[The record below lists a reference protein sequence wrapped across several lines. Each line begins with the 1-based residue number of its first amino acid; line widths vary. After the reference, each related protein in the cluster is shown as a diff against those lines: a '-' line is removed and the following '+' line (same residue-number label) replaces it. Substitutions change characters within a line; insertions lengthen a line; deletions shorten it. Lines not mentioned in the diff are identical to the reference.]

1 MRRFA
6 TASTI
11 LSFSLLVPVT
21 AFASDIVWEVQS
33 PFRFFK
39 KQTSF
44 AVQEKAFEAVRGK
57 ADAPL
62 PANIVWRTERRLNDP
77 DCADKSSPGRCYDT
91 KRAGYERSRLGWAAQ
106 TLESTC
112 YERNSRPFRYM
123 SVCERQYSWGTAKED
138 YVLPDAHT
146 VDVTLSAERLVEV
159 GAGECT
165 FSWLPRAGA
174 GKGETL
180 KQACKKPFTIKR
192 VPYSHDT
199 KVSGANVKVTLP
211 DGREVTEA
219 VIVEDVLVV
228 AIGDSF

>member
-1 MRRFA
+1 MRRLA
-6 TASTI
+6 TSTW
-11 LSFSLLVPVT
+11 LVSGSLTLFQFS
-21 AFASDIVWEVQS
+21 AAAASDLTWEVEN

-39 KQTSF
+39 KPAAF
-44 AVQEKAFEAVRGK
+44 ALHEKAFEAVRGN
-57 ADAPL
+57 ADSPL

-112 YERNSRPFRYM
+112 YERSSRPFRYM
-123 SVCERQYSWGTAKED
+123 SVCDRQYSWGTAKED

-146 VDVTLSAERLVEV
+146 VEVTLSPEHLAES
-159 GAGECT
+159 GTGDCT

-192 VPYSHDT
+192 VPYSRDT
-199 KVSGANVKVTLP
+199 KVSGANVKV
-211 DGREVTEA
+211 
-219 VIVEDVLVV
+219 
-228 AIGDSF
+228 